1 MSGRREVCFVIANGA
16 IVWSDVSSS
25 PASIADSRERWEVIW
40 RVRDSLE
47 EIAHSH
53 PIGPDAFSAEDETTM
68 DALDAALGR
77 KLVYSVV
84 TPALRLVRE
93 NGHRRGSAGEDPWWV
108 PLLRAASGM
117 P

>member
-1 MSGRREVCFVIANGA
+1 MTARREVCFVITTGG

-25 PASIADSRERWEVIW
+25 PAALDDSRERWEAIW
-40 RVRDSLE
+40 NARETLV

-53 PIGPDAFSAEDETTM
+53 PIGPDGFSQEDETTM
-68 DALDAALGR
+68 DAIDAALGR

-84 TPALRLVRE
+84 TPAVRIVRE

-117 P
+117 